1 MATESASHSLSSS
14 PASAEHRDRIVADP
28 ALHSRVPATDIDTLA
43 ALLAHLIDTGADH
56 LPLPGQGGTLS
67 RWQTLADVAGL
78 DLSLVKLFE
87 GHTDALAIIAEH
99 EADAL
104 VPADGQWGMWAAE
117 PPFARVA
124 IEQTGDECDASGSDV
139 TISGRK
145 AWCSGAPILTHGL
158 MTAWQNDAQR
168 LVAVALDQPGV
179 NVTDRGWEA
188 VGMAA
193 TASVEVEFDH
203 ARALLIGPAGGYLER
218 PGFWQGGAGIAACW
232 FGGARALGETLRAR
246 AKGNDNPHLLAH
258 LGAVDV
264 ALESARATLREAAR
278 WIDAHPRE
286 SAQLIAMRARAVIEN
301 AVNEVIHHTGR
312 ALGAGPYCRDPA
324 FAQRMADLPVFLR
337 QSHAER
343 DLEALGR
350 ELAAAE
356 ASPWGLSP

>member
-1 MATESASHSLSSS
+1 MAMESAL
-14 PASAEHRDRIVADP
+14 SAEQRSRIVTDLDAQKRLP
-28 ALHSRVPATDIDTLA
+28 AINVTALA
-43 ALLAHLIDTGADH
+43 ASLAYLIDTGADR
-56 LPLPGQGGTLS
+56 LPLPGQGDTLS

-99 EADAL
+99 GAEAL
-104 VPADGQWGMWAAE
+104 VPADARWGMWAAE
-117 PPFARVA
+117 PPFARA
-124 IEQTGDECDASGSDV
+124 EIEQSRDEGDANGSDV

-158 MTAWQNDAQR
+158 MTAWQDGIQR
-168 LVAVALDQPGV
+168 LVAVTLDQPGV
-179 NVTDRGWEA
+179 NVTQQGWEA

-203 ARALLIGPAGGYLER
+203 ARAQLIGPAGGYLER

-246 AKGNDNPHLLAH
+246 AKGNDNAHLLAH
-258 LGAVDV
+258 LGEVDV
-264 ALESARATLREAAR
+264 ALESGRATLREAAR
-278 WIDAHPRE
+278 WIDAHPRQN
-286 SAQLIAMRARAVIEN
+286 AQLIAMRARAVIEN
-301 AVNEVIHHTGR
+301 VVNAVIYHTGR

-350 ELAAAE
+350 ELAAVDDP
-356 ASPWGLSP
+356 PWGLTPCA

>member
-1 MATESASHSLSSS
+1 MATESAAPTLSSS
-14 PASAEHRDRIVADP
+14 PTDAEQRSRIVANP
-28 ALHSRVPATDIDTLA
+28 ALQSRLPATDIE
-43 ALLAHLIDTGADH
+43 ALGASLEYLIDAGADRM
-56 LPLPGQGGTLS
+56 PLPGQGGTLS

-99 EADAL
+99 DACAL
-104 VPADGQWGMWAAE
+104 VPADARWGMWAAE
-117 PPFARVA
+117 PPFARVE
-124 IEQTGDECDASGSDV
+124 IEQSCDANGNDV

-158 MTAWQNDAQR
+158 MTAWQDGAQR

-179 NVTDRGWEA
+179 NVTSQGWEA

-203 ARALLIGPAGGYLER
+203 ARAQLIGPAGGYLDR
-218 PGFWQGGAGIAACW
+218 PGFWQGGAGIATCW

-246 AKGNDNPHLLAH
+246 AKDNGNAHLLAH

-264 ALESARATLREAAR
+264 ALESARATLREAAG
-278 WIDAHPRE
+278 WIDAHPRQ
-286 SAQLIAMRARAVIEN
+286 SAQLVAMRARAVIEQV
-301 AVNEVIHHTGR
+301 VNEVIHHTGR

-343 DLEALGR
+343 DLEALGH
-350 ELAAAE
+350 ELASLN
-356 ASPWGLSP
+356 ASPWRLIL